1 MPPDTQRGNV
11 AIQLNNS
18 VARAFAILNLFS
30 ETRRTITAADL
41 VRELDLNAIT
51 AHRFLKTLEGEGAL
65 VLASKGHYRLGYML
79 VDLGR
84 RAEREDDLG
93 QLLQPELDALSASTQ
108 EASMATLYQS
118 GMVVCIAR
126 GLAQRSLSVDVRVGS
141 RLEAYC
147 TAHGKLWL
155 AFMSGAERTRY
166 LDSVTREARTG
177 TTITDRDAL
186 VREIETVATQGYA
199 VNRGERE
206 DGITAIAVPV
216 FGRDGKMVTGLS
228 IFGPTFRISD
238 NTIIASLTALRQA
251 AERAADRLYGS
262 PT

>member
-1 MPPDTQRGNV
+1 M

-18 VARAFAILNLFS
+18 VARAFAILKLFS
-30 ETRRTITAADL
+30 ETRRTIAAADL

-65 VLASKGHYRLGYML
+65 VAPSKGHYRLGYML

-84 RAEREDDLG
+84 RAEHEDDLG
-93 QLLQPELDALSASTQ
+93 PLLQPVLDGLSADTQ
-108 EASMATLYQS
+108 EASMATLYQA

-126 GLAQRSLSVDVRVGS
+126 GLAQRSLSVDIRVGS

-155 AFMSGAERTRY
+155 AHMTPSERSRY
-166 LDSVTREARTG
+166 LDSVERLAKTGATLTKRDELLRELKA
-177 TTITDRDAL
+177 IA
-186 VREIETVATQGYA
+186 AQGYA
-199 VNRGERE
+199 INRGERE
-206 DGITAIAVPV
+206 DGISAIAVPV
-216 FGRDGKMVTGLS
+216 LGRDGQMVTALS
-228 IFGPTFRISD
+228 SFGPTSRLSD
-238 NTIIASLTALRQA
+238 AVLNQSLATLQ
-251 AERAADRLYGS
+251 RAALEVSERLYGR

>member
-1 MPPDTQRGNV
+1 M

-18 VARAFAILNLFS
+18 VARAFAILGLFS
-30 ETRRTITAADL
+30 ETRRTIAAADL
-41 VRELDLNAIT
+41 VRELDLNATT

-93 QLLQPELDALSASTQ
+93 KLLQPELDALSASQQ

-155 AFMSGAERTRY
+155 AFMPTPERTRY
-166 LDSVTREARTG
+166 LNSVVREPMTG

-186 VREIETVATQGYA
+186 LKEIKSIAAQGYA

-216 FGRDGKMVTGLS
+216 LGRDGKMVTGLS
-228 IFGPTFRISD
+228 IFGPTSRIND
-238 NTIIASLTALRQA
+238 TILSLSLTALRHA
-251 AERAADRLYGS
+251 AQRSTKRLYGS
-262 PT
+262 AT

>member
-1 MPPDTQRGNV
+1 M

-18 VARAFAILNLFS
+18 VARAFAILKLFS
-30 ETRRTITAADL
+30 DTRGIITAADL
-41 VRELDLNAIT
+41 VRDLDLNAIT
-51 AHRFLKTLEGEGAL
+51 AHRFLKTLEAEGAL
-65 VLASKGHYRLGYML
+65 VLTSKGHYRLGYTL

-84 RAEREDDLG
+84 RAEREDDLAP
-93 QLLQPELDALSASTQ
+93 LLQPELDALSASVQ

-126 GLAQRSLSVDVRVGS
+126 GLAPRSLSVDVRVGS

-155 AFMSGAERTRY
+155 AFLPTVERTRY
-166 LDSVTREARTG
+166 LNSVVREPMTA
-177 TTITDRDAL
+177 TTITNRDAL
-186 VREIETVATQGYA
+186 LRELKAIAAQGYA
-199 VNRGERE
+199 TNRGERE

-216 FGRDGKMVTGLS
+216 LARDGTMVTGLS
-228 IFGPTFRISD
+228 IFGPTSRIDDAILS
-238 NTIIASLTALRQA
+238 ASLTALQ
-251 AERAADRLYGS
+251 RAAKRAANRLYGR